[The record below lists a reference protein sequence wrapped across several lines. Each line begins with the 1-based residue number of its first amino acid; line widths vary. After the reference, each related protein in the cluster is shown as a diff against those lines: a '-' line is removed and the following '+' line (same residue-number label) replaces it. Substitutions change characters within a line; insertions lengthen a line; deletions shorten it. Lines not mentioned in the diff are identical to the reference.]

1 MVTGAL
7 PFILVGSVIYYKSI
21 TGAESGFSK
30 LYNKGNQAVT
40 DAFGSIRVIHAY
52 VLQEKICDLYHRLTA
67 DADKIQFRRSHMT
80 GLLMGYSQ
88 FSTFAV
94 YGLIIW
100 FGGLEVDSGRASF
113 RDMLMAFL
121 AVVLAALGIAQSQ
134 VGFPDL
140 GKAKEAVQR
149 IFPIMDRQ
157 SKIDASSPEGDVP
170 PSVKGELVLT
180 DVTFVYPARP
190 SVVVLRHFNLEIPS
204 SKQVALVGESG
215 SGKSTIVGLIE
226 RFYDPVH
233 GEVLLDGR
241 NLKTLKLSW
250 LRSQIGIV
258 SQEPLLF
265 SNTILENIRYG
276 RPDATVE
283 EVEEAAKAANA
294 WDFIE
299 AQPDKLNTVVGEKGT
314 QLSGGQKQRI
324 AIARAVVR
332 APRIMILDEA
342 TSALDAQSESIVQ
355 EALERVMDGR
365 TSVVVAHRLSTIR
378 NADIIA
384 LVHHGHIREKGTHEE
399 LMAIPDGAYAHL
411 VAAQMGSA
419 ATAKLPKAASKA
431 GLPASSS

>member
-1 MVTGAL
+1 MFGT
-7 PFILVGSVIYYKSI
+7 PGS
-21 TGAESGFSK
+21 
-30 LYNKGNQAVT
+30 L
-40 DAFGSIRVIHAY
+40 
-52 VLQEKICDLYHRLTA
+52 
-67 DADKIQFRRSHMT
+67 SH
-80 GLLMGYSQ
+80 G
-88 FSTFAV
+88 V
-94 YGLIIW
+94 
-100 FGGLEVDSGRASF
+100 R
-113 RDMLMAFL
+113 
-121 AVVLAALGIAQSQ
+121 
-134 VGFPDL
+134 
-140 GKAKEAVQR
+140 
-149 IFPIMDRQ
+149 
-157 SKIDASSPEGDVP
+157 
-170 PSVKGELVLT
+170 
-180 DVTFVYPARP
+180 
-190 SVVVLRHFNLEIPS
+190 
-204 SKQVALVGESG
+204 QVALVGESG